1 MRLMLKLWK
10 SFKISFLGR
19 ITAIKMTIL
28 PKILYL
34 FRALPIRL
42 NKVTITKFQTE
53 INKFIWS
60 DSRPRLSR
68 SVLHNPQK
76 NGGLGL
82 PDFWLYYLAARW
94 SQIAQWHI
102 LNPKIPWVRIEK
114 DYILPY
120 SISGI
125 LWGNK
130 IPNHTLDT
138 LNQLVSQSY
147 QLWKLHNKKYNLIS
161 NTPPHASFVGD
172 PKFLLNTHEAGDFTW
187 WINNNLI
194 SFFNFLENNNF
205 NSFSSLKSQHQIPNT
220 EFNKFLQ
227 IRHFLAHISKQ

>member
-102 LNPKIPWVRIEK
+102 PNPKVPWVRFEK
-114 DYILPY
+114 RLHPTIFYLKYIM
-120 SISGI
+120 G
-125 LWGNK
+125 
-130 IPNHTLDT
+130 
-138 LNQLVSQSY
+138 
-147 QLWKLHNKKYNLIS
+147 
-161 NTPPHASFVGD
+161 
-172 PKFLLNTHEAGDFTW
+172 
-187 WINNNLI
+187 
-194 SFFNFLENNNF
+194 
-205 NSFSSLKSQHQIPNT
+205 
-220 EFNKFLQ
+220 
-227 IRHFLAHISKQ
+227 